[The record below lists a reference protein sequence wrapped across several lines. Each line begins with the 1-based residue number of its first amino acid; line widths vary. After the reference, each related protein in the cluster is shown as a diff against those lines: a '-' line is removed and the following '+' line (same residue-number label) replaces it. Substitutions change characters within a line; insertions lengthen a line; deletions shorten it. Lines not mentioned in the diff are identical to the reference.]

1 MRTPT
6 IATVERPGWESQAP
20 LVAHDPPRW
29 LVRALGWLLIALF
42 ATALLAAIFV
52 HVPETVQSRFELVTE
67 GGADPIQSPR
77 AAVLEQVLVRPGQ
90 TVKKGDRLFVMR
102 VDEVREWRTDTD
114 ARAEALRALRERSPK
129 LEEEHASALRI
140 KDGEIDQ
147 AEREVA
153 FRGTHLATMRDLAA
167 RVEKLAATGLI
178 SQIELASHRIALAQS
193 DKDLEQAR
201 KTLSQRRLERQG
213 LVMERTRQRIE
224 EKSAADDLAIRIAA
238 LEQPLAAS
246 ANGLLEIRA
255 PYDAVCV
262 GVTQQN
268 AGGVVAPGE
277 QLCQLSPVTRHLQA
291 RLDLPETGL
300 SQLQPR
306 QRVRLLFDAFPYQRF
321 GVVTGAVDWISP
333 AAVTRQ
339 QGSDFVAVASLDR
352 REIVAGRNVY
362 PLKSGMKGVARI
374 TVGRRALIEFAFEP
388 LRKLRENL
396 KP

>member
-153 FRGTHLATMRDLAA
+153 FRATHLATMRDLAA